1 MDLETRDVRRMVCNH
16 NCPEV
21 HKVRLQERDRKQVP
35 VGADDG
41 GAGVL
46 QEQHVSRED
55 TNQGGKLIKG
65 NQEEEGTWR
74 PGRMAGNMSFS
85 EGDIARLARLLKRH
99 KETLEILRPDDKLAE
114 SLADW
119 APPSQLAFSLA
130 PPADM
135 PVLGEPLLPTKRARY
150 QAMMHQQPE
159 PEHESTEEEE
169 PFKVFKLSSN
179 GRQLEQALRK
189 VVDLSETDEDDRL
202 YEEHYLAKLQSRSLV
217 LADKRYVGLRRSDIY
232 SVAKYRVNPER
243 MPKFARSFP
252 FMKIEDLSNLLCKNE
267 TKSNNPNKLVNSQ
280 KFKKLT
286 TSKEYP
292 MQPSRTKGHKAEKL
306 DSVLVKKAWSYI
318 IKKYVNKAHR
328 SLNKSRNEL
337 RANSKRF
344 AQLCSKEINKKAN
357 KMVRE
362 SKEAVTR
369 GKRLQREVVMFWKR
383 REKETAEMKRKR
395 EKEELET
402 RKKWEEE
409 QESIRQRNRLEF
421 LMRQSDIYTHF
432 MAHKLGISYN
442 ITSSI
447 SSIPVDEE
455 QARENVTQ
463 MIEKQQEHL
472 KQYGG
477 ERTLTTEDLSK
488 VGLLGLDKVEEGRM
502 FSRIDGAPTS
512 FVGDL
517 KEYQTKGLR
526 WLDNLYELGING
538 ILADEM
544 GLGKT
549 IQAIALLAHLS
560 SSRGIWGPFLVVCP
574 SSTLHNWQA
583 ELSRFCPSLK
593 VLPYWGGIKERK
605 ALRKYMNPRKA
616 GNQES
621 PFHVCVTSYQMVL
634 TDEKVFQKLKW
645 QYMIL
650 DEAQA
655 IKNVATMRWNVLLG
669 FSCRNRLLLTGTPI
683 QNSMAELWALLH
695 FIMPQLFDSHDQF
708 QEWFSKDIEAHSQDA
723 GSLNQHQLQRLH
735 TILKPFMLRR
745 VKKDVENEIGQ
756 KTEVEIFCEM
766 TSRQRILYSRIK
778 SKLNISDLFT
788 MADSKAKVENLM
800 NLMMQFRKVCNHP
813 DLFERRPEHTPVTFR
828 DLNMQFGPCTPSG
841 FNQLPEVW
849 AYNHNPIQYKIP
861 RIIYQEIWLR
871 PTFQTSI
878 YTPGSF
884 DWVRLLG
891 WSLTDPERLFMAS
904 DLIKAVIVSTYLWRL
919 KEIRD
924 YEELQLPL
932 LCIALPGKR
941 LPIVEYS
948 ATEKINNIYK
958 PAVLAAPVQYS
969 CSSIHFTHNILG
981 PFHSPYI
988 KKLIYGES
996 FKPANS
1002 FAAKG
1007 QVGQKLPILTGE
1019 LEQPNFVELA
1029 VPLKLLH
1036 DSAKLKSLD
1045 ELLRTLFIEG
1055 HRVLIFCQMTRML
1068 DILEDYLY
1076 LRKYSYLRMDGS
1088 TAIGERRD
1096 LIDEFQKNSAV
1107 FAFILSTRAGG
1118 LGVNLTAA
1126 DTVIFYDIDWNPTMD
1141 AQATDRVHRIGQT
1154 KAVTVYRIITANTVE
1169 ERILKRAKQK
1179 QTVQST
1185 VYAGGAF
1192 KADFFKPNDLAVLL
1206 LDDNDME
1213 NAMQTNKF
1221 MGLSRKKKSKKAED
1235 GEAYNITE
1243 FVEAEI
1249 N

>member
-1 MDLETRDVRRMVCNH
+1 
-16 NCPEV
+16 
-21 HKVRLQERDRKQVP
+21 
-35 VGADDG
+35 
-41 GAGVL
+41 
-46 QEQHVSRED
+46 
-55 TNQGGKLIKG
+55 
-65 NQEEEGTWR
+65 
-74 PGRMAGNMSFS
+74 
-85 EGDIARLARLLKRH
+85 
-99 KETLEILRPDDKLAE
+99 
-114 SLADW
+114 
-119 APPSQLAFSLA
+119 
-130 PPADM
+130 
-135 PVLGEPLLPTKRARY
+135 
-150 QAMMHQQPE
+150 MHQQPE
-159 PEHESTEEEE
+159 TERDSTEEDE
-169 PFKVFKLSSN
+169 PFKAFKLSSN
-179 GRQLEQALRK
+179 GRQLEQTLRK

-202 YEEHYLAKLQSRSLV
+202 YEEHYLAKLQARSLA
-217 LADKRYVGLRRSDIY
+217 LAEKRYVGLRRSDIY
-232 SVAKYRVNPER
+232 SVAKYRVAPDR

-267 TKSNNPNKLVNSQ
+267 SKASSANKLVNSQ

-292 MQPSRTKGHKAEKL
+292 MQPTRAKGHKTEKL
-306 DSVLVKKAWSYI
+306 DTVLVKKAWSYI

-344 AQLCSKEINKKAN
+344 AQLCSKEVNKKAN

-362 SKEAVTR
+362 AKEATTR

-383 REKETAEMKRKR
+383 REKETAEMKKKR
-395 EKEELET
+395 EKEDLEA
-402 RKKWEEE
+402 RKKCEEE
-409 QESIRQRNRLEF
+409 QESIRQRNRLDF

-432 MAHKLGISYN
+432 MAHKLGVPYS
-442 ITSSI
+442 ITSNI

-455 QARENVTQ
+455 QARESVKQ
-463 MIEKQQEHL
+463 MIEKHQDNLQ
-472 KQYGG
+472 QYGG
-477 ERTLTTEDLSK
+477 ERTLTTDDLNQ

-502 FSRIDGAPTS
+502 FSSIDAAPSS

-517 KEYQTKGLR
+517 KEYQMKGLR
-526 WLDNLYELGING
+526 WLDNLYQLGING

-549 IQAIALLAHLS
+549 IQAIALLSHLS
-560 SSRGIWGPFLVVCP
+560 SARGIWGPFLVVCP

-583 ELSRFCPSLK
+583 ELSRFCPCLK

-616 GNQES
+616 GNQDS

-634 TDEKVFQKLKW
+634 TDEKVFQKPKW
-645 QYMIL
+645 KYMIL

-695 FIMPQLFDSHDQF
+695 FIMPQLFDSHEQF

-745 VKKDVENEIGQ
+745 IKKDVENEIGQ
-756 KTEVEIFCEM
+756 KTEVEILCEM
-766 TSRQRILYSRIK
+766 TSRQRVLYSMIK
-778 SKLNISDLFT
+778 RKLNISDLFT

-813 DLFERRPEHTPVTFR
+813 DLFERRREHTPVTFR
-828 DLNMQFGPCTPSG
+828 DLSLQFGACTPAG
-841 FNQLPEVW
+841 FNQLPEIW
-849 AYNHNPIQYKIP
+849 AYNHSPICYKVP
-861 RIIYQEIWLR
+861 RLVHLELWVSTPYRI
-871 PTFQTSI
+871 SI
-878 YTPGSF
+878 YDPAEYQ
-884 DWVRLLG
+884 WMRLLG
-891 WSLTDPERLFMAS
+891 WSLSDLERLSMAC
-904 DLIKAVIVSTYLWRL
+904 DVVKAVLAAAYLWRL
-919 KEIRD
+919 REVAE
-924 YEELQLPL
+924 YEELDLPL
-932 LCIALPGKR
+932 LCIALPGKV
-941 LPIVEYS
+941 LPSVEVPDLRIIKS
-948 ATEKINNIYK
+948 IYK
-958 PAVLAAPVQYS
+958 PAVLSAPIQIS
-969 CSSIHFTHNILG
+969 CSSLHFSNHLIG
-981 PFHSPYI
+981 PSHSPYL
-988 KKLIYGES
+988 KRLMFGDA
-996 FKPANS
+996 FKPAS
-1002 FAAKG
+1002 CFTSRG
-1007 QVGQKLPILTGE
+1007 HVGPKLPSLSGE
-1019 LEQPNFVELA
+1019 LEQPNYVELA
-1029 VPLKLLH
+1029 VPLKLLT

-1045 ELLRTLFIEG
+1045 DLLRTLSSEG

-1096 LIDEFQKNSAV
+1096 LIDEFQNNPSV

-1154 KAVTVYRIITANTVE
+1154 KAVTVYRLITARTVE
-1169 ERILKRAKQK
+1169 ERILRRAKQK

-1192 KADFFKPNDLAVLL
+1192 KADFFKPNEVAVLL
-1206 LDDNDME
+1206 LDDNEME
-1213 NAMQTNKF
+1213 NAMQTSKF
-1221 MGLSRKKKSKKAED
+1221 MGLSRKKKSKKNEED
-1235 GEAYNITE
+1235 EAYNISE
-1243 FVEAEI
+1243 FAELEI

>member
-1 MDLETRDVRRMVCNH
+1 
-16 NCPEV
+16 
-21 HKVRLQERDRKQVP
+21 
-35 VGADDG
+35 
-41 GAGVL
+41 
-46 QEQHVSRED
+46 
-55 TNQGGKLIKG
+55 
-65 NQEEEGTWR
+65 
-74 PGRMAGNMSFS
+74 MAGNMSFGV
-85 EGDIARLARLLKRH
+85 GDIARLARLLKRH
-99 KETLEILRPDDKLAE
+99 KEVSLTQTLEILRPDDKLAE

-119 APPSQLAFSLA
+119 APPAQLQFSLS
-130 PPADM
+130 PPTDLM
-135 PVLGEPLLPTKRARY
+135 MLGQPLLPAKRARY
-150 QAMMHQQPE
+150 LGSMHQQSE
-159 PEHESTEEEE
+159 VEHASTDEEE
-169 PFKVFKLSSN
+169 PFKAFKLSSN
-179 GRQLEQALRK
+179 GRQLEQALRR
-189 VVDLSETDEDDRL
+189 VVELSETDEDDRL
-202 YEEHYLAKLQSRSLV
+202 YEEHYLAKLQARSLA
-217 LADKRYVGLRRSDIY
+217 LTDKHYVGLRRSDIY
-232 SVAKYRVNPER
+232 AVAKYRLNPEG
-243 MPKFARSFP
+243 MPKLARSFP
-252 FMKIEDLSNLLCKNE
+252 FMKVEDLSNLLSKNE
-267 TKSNNPNKLVNSQ
+267 TKANSANKQVGSL

-286 TSKEYP
+286 TCREYP
-292 MQPSRTKGHKAEKL
+292 TQPSRAKPHKADKL
-306 DSVLVKKAWSYI
+306 DTQLVKKAWSYI
-318 IKKYVNKAHR
+318 IKKYISKAHR
-328 SLNKSRNEL
+328 ALNKSRNEL
-337 RANSKRF
+337 RTNSKRF
-344 AQLCSKEINKKAN
+344 AQLCSKEVGKKAN

-362 SKEAVTR
+362 AKEATAR
-369 GKRLQREVVMFWKR
+369 GKRLQREVVTFWKR
-383 REKETAEMKRKR
+383 REKETTEMKRKR
-395 EKEELET
+395 EKEEMET

-432 MAHKLGISYN
+432 MAHKLGISYSIPSN
-442 ITSSI
+442 I

-455 QARENVTQ
+455 QARESVKQ
-463 MIEKQQEHL
+463 MIERHQEHMQ
-472 KQYGG
+472 QYGG
-477 ERTLTTEDLSK
+477 ERTLSTEDLSQ

-605 ALRKYMNPRKA
+605 ALRKYMSPRKA
-616 GNQES
+616 GNSES

-634 TDEKVFQKLKW
+634 TDDKVFQKLKW

-655 IKNVATMRWNVLLG
+655 IKNVATIRWNVLLG

-695 FIMPQLFDSHDQF
+695 FIMPQLFDSHEQF

-723 GSLNQHQLQRLH
+723 GALNQHQLQRLH

-745 VKKDVENEIGQ
+745 IKKDVENEIGQ
-756 KTEVEIFCEM
+756 KTEIEIFCEM
-766 TSRQRILYSRIK
+766 TSRQRVLYSRIK
-778 SKLNISDLFT
+778 RKLNISDLFT

-828 DLNMQFGPCTPSG
+828 DLALQFGSCTSAG

-849 AYNHNPIQYKIP
+849 AYNHSPITLWIP
-861 RIIYQEIWLR
+861 RVVYQEIWLS
-871 PTFQTSI
+871 PAIQPSI
-878 YTPGSF
+878 YDPKEFS
-884 DWVRLLG
+884 WLRLLG
-891 WSLTDPERLFMAS
+891 RSLTDLDRFTTACDLVKAALAAS
-904 DLIKAVIVSTYLWRL
+904 YLWRL
-919 KEIRD
+919 KEIAD
-924 YEELQLPL
+924 YEYLTPPL
-932 LCIALPGKR
+932 LCIALLGKDLPEVDR
-941 LPIVEYS
+941 STLPILS
-948 ATEKINNIYK
+948 NIYK
-958 PAVLAAPVQYS
+958 PAVLAAPVQVS
-969 CSSIHFTHNILG
+969 CSSNHFTHHFAG
-981 PFHSPYI
+981 PLYSPYL
-988 KKLIYGES
+988 KRFVFGEA
-996 FKPANS
+996 FKPANV

-1007 QVGQKLPILTGE
+1007 HIGPRLPV
-1019 LEQPNFVELA
+1019 LEGSLDMPNYVELA

-1045 ELLRTLFIEG
+1045 ELLRNLSAEG

-1076 LRKYSYLRMDGS
+1076 LRKHSYLRMDGS
-1088 TAIGERRD
+1088 TPIGERRD
-1096 LIDEFQKNSAV
+1096 LIDEFQKNSSV
-1107 FAFILSTRAGG
+1107 FVFILSTRAGG

-1154 KAVTVYRIITANTVE
+1154 KAVTVYRLITSRTVE
-1169 ERILKRAKQK
+1169 ERILRRAKQK

-1192 KADFFKPNDLAVLL
+1192 KADYFKPNEVAELL
-1206 LDDNDME
+1206 LDDNEIE
-1213 NAMQTNKF
+1213 NAMQTSKF
-1221 MGLSRKKKSKKAED
+1221 MGLSRKKKSKKNED
-1235 GEAYNITE
+1235 GEAYNISE
-1243 FVEAEI
+1243 FVDAEI